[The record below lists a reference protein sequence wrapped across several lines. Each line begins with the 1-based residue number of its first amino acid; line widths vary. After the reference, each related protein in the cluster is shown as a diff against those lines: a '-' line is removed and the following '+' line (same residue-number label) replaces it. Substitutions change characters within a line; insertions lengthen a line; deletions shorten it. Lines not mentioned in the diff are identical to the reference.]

1 MEVSMELRLHLH
13 HWERREP
20 DWSAAAVSGFAAGA
34 VLMVLELLWATF
46 TSATGPWR
54 ISQLVAALVLGPDT
68 LRASTDGFSLL
79 VVTAALATHYA
90 LGVAFGMVLGFI
102 SAGFHY
108 DTGPGVLAVVG
119 VAFGAL
125 LYLVGF
131 HVSTQVFWW
140 LTELRGWTTLAAHLI
155 FGVTASLLY
164 WKLARRR
171 PGSPRST

>member
-1 MEVSMELRLHLH
+1 MELQLHLH

-34 VLMVLELLWATF
+34 VLMVLELLWVTIMSGA
-46 TSATGPWR
+46 GPWR
-54 ISQLVAALVLGPDT
+54 ISELVAALVLGSDS
-68 LRASTDGFSLL
+68 LRSSAGSFSVLI
-79 VVTAALATHYA
+79 VAVALATHYT
-90 LGVAFGMVLGFI
+90 LGVVFGMVLGFI

-108 DTGPGVLAVVG
+108 DTGPGALAIVG

-125 LYLVGF
+125 LYLFSF
-131 HVSTQVFWW
+131 HGATHVFWW
-140 LTELRGWTTLAAHLI
+140 LAELRGWTTLVAHLI

-171 PGSPRST
+171 PSPQRST